1 MPLTAQVALWPTPIS
16 PFTEEM
22 PISTNPKRGRSILT
36 KVNIQIITILPRFT
50 CTATRFC
57 SFSLCIC
64 VYCVFF
70 FRLAFFLSFS
80 PIFFCVLP
88 LALRHTGTNLF
99 QVAAHEFG
107 HSLGLSHSDVRSALM
122 APFYRGYEPNF
133 KLDNDDVVAIQVESK
148 SKLTTFL
155 NRLAR
160 WRSMRPMTPFL
171 ETHSRLCV
179 CVCVTQNTSNSH
191 IIRK

>member
-1 MPLTAQVALWPTPIS
+1 
-16 PFTEEM
+16 
-22 PISTNPKRGRSILT
+22 
-36 KVNIQIITILPRFT
+36 
-50 CTATRFC
+50 
-57 SFSLCIC
+57 LCYACI
-64 VYCVFF
+64 V
-70 FRLAFFLSFS
+70 FFLSFGLFFFFS

-148 SKLTTFL
+148 SNLTTFL

-160 WRSMRPMTPFL
+160 WRSPNQWRNFL
-171 ETHSRLCV
+171 KRILACV
-179 CVCVTQNTSNSH
+179 CVCDTNTSNSY